1 MHLAPKLLGAGPS
14 LVGDLGISTI
24 ADALS
29 LAIVDVTPLGGDV
42 QIRLRPT
49 RHTGGSSPRTEG
61 VEVFTGIVE
70 EVGTLVVREDQSRL
84 RPCCGS
90 APTGCCED
98 VALGDSIAVN
108 GVCLTVTAVDG
119 RRLEHRRHGRD
130 AAAAAAWA
138 RSSAGD
144 AGQPRARGH
153 PAHPPRRPHDAG
165 PRRRRRHDR
174 RPARPASTG
183 RSCGS
188 RLPAGPRPL
197 RRREG
202 LDRRRRRLAHRQRGQ
217 RRRRRPSPGSRSAS
231 SPPPS
236 ARPRSVRA
244 PRGSPSTWRST

>member
-29 LAIVDVTPLGGDV
+29 PVDRRRHPAWAGTCSSGCARPGTLGA
-42 QIRLRPT
+42 
-49 RHTGGSSPRTEG
+49 SSTRTEG

-70 EVGTLVVREDQSRL
+70 EVGTLVVREDQSGRRAVL
-84 RPCCGS
+84 QIR
-90 APTGCCED
+90 ADRVLED

-108 GVCLTVTAVDG
+108 GVCLTVTAVDR

-130 AAAAAAWA
+130 AEPQQPG
-138 RSSAGD
+138 RGD
-144 AGQPRARGH
+144 RRRAGQPRARGH
-153 PAHPPRRPHDAG
+153 PAHPPRRAHDAG
-165 PRRRRRHDR
+165 PRRRRRHGR
-174 RPARPASTG
+174 RPHARRALGGRADRPAGRAWPATSSRRARSPSTAS
-183 RSCGS
+183 RSPS
-188 RLPAGPRPL
+188 APSAPPTT
-197 RRREG
+197 
-202 LDRRRRRLAHRQRGQ
+202 
-217 RRRRRPSPGSRSAS
+217 PSPGSRSAS